1 MTCWGSVR
9 EDNLLERPQQKYCKL
24 VCIHVDYHIYMHKN
38 ETPIDVHRWFVGV
51 IRDLWPVAV
60 ALCLCGGD
68 PVFVRIAPPALPAKA
83 TAAMPYTG
91 RREDRR
97 FSIYVPQRL
106 VPQVRTAIQNG
117 RRLQE
122 LINEAGVR
130 YMNALKRQDSKLNT

>member
-1 MTCWGSVR
+1 VTCWGSVR

-38 ETPIDVHRWFVGV
+38 ETPVDVHRWFVGV

-60 ALCLCGGD
+60 GSLSLRRGPCIRPNCPACASGQGHSSYALYGAARRSAVLDLCSAEAGAAGAHGHSEW
-68 PVFVRIAPPALPAKA
+68 PEIA
-83 TAAMPYTG
+83 
-91 RREDRR
+91 
-97 FSIYVPQRL
+97 
-106 VPQVRTAIQNG
+106 
-117 RRLQE
+117 E

>member
-1 MTCWGSVR
+1 MRV
-9 EDNLLERPQQKYCKL
+9 DNLLERPQQKYCKL
-24 VCIHVDYHIYMHKN
+24 FFIHVYYHIYMRKN
-38 ETPIDVHRWFVGV
+38 ETPVDVHRWFVGV

-60 ALCLCGGD
+60 GSLSLRRGPCIRPNCPACASGQGHSSYAL
-68 PVFVRIAPPALPAKA
+68 
-83 TAAMPYTG
+83 YG
-91 RREDRR
+91 RRGDRR
-97 FSIYVPQRL
+97 FSIYVPERL

>member
-1 MTCWGSVR
+1 VR
-9 EDNLLERPQQKYCKL
+9 VDNLLERPQQKYCKL
-24 VCIHVDYHIYMHKN
+24 FFIHVYYHIYMRKN
-38 ETPIDVHRWFVGV
+38 ETPVDVHRWFVGV

-60 ALCLCGGD
+60 GSLSLRRGPCIRPNCPACASGQGHSSYAL
-68 PVFVRIAPPALPAKA
+68 
-83 TAAMPYTG
+83 YG
-91 RREDRR
+91 RRGDRR
-97 FSIYVPQRL
+97 FSIYVPERL